1 MRPLIDLDLNLL
13 VVFRLLL
20 QERSVT
26 KAAKKLNVTAPT
38 VSKALARLHAR
49 GKPNVQEEKGS
60 RTVTEDDAEFSLATV
75 GLLLR
80 EIGWAI

>member
-1 MRPLIDLDLNLL
+1 MAAHRNEPDIRKKDLAKLAAALE
-13 VVFRLLL
+13 VEATAVL
-20 QERSVT
+20 QG
-26 KAAKKLNVTAPT
+26 

-60 RTVTEDDAEFSLATV
+60 RDVTEDDAEVALVTV

-80 EIGWAI
+80 EIGWAKK